1 MATLLQQ
8 WARRYLQIIQ
18 RNHAPHVRAHIR
30 EYFFRGTY
38 KFGIIGLAEFLPCL
52 LLVSVLLFFVGLVG
66 FAFQANQTVAHITI
80 ACVGLC
86 FLAYM
91 VLTLTPL
98 IFLNCPY
105 YTPLTSII
113 LFTTQKVPLF
123 FSSVLYRGT
132 KYLHKNL
139 GSRVGA
145 DRVKRYHDTYKKK
158 AKSWSEDAISKLS
171 SLATKRISLDIYK
184 TALTWTLLQ
193 LDQDHELEEFVAG
206 IPSLYE
212 SDAFSLIGADD
223 DGDVQPED
231 NIRPVLAVLPG
242 PTSSDAPL
250 PWSIIRLAQR
260 TISSEI
266 SKTIRQRRTQACLRA
281 LYYIPGAIRD
291 VLAPYAAREY
301 FCLVALPLLNSP
313 DSLKIIDELWDSPN
327 DDVALS
333 VRCAAAVVAAFM
345 ITPPHSTLNIFVS
358 PTVGFVGHNI
368 IGEQF
373 LANRLRVDPNADTVV
388 APEFHPNSDTARLQN
403 IVRFLADINDTLHFM
418 NREQWT
424 PDSAESILRQDLF
437 DQRKT
442 FLGLGKMID
451 HQGDRSSPAF
461 VPAVQQDLI
470 TLTLEILARYP
481 VAKAAQSQREAFNN
495 TFTLLEEE
503 AMVQAPKPELVVVL
517 EAQPNLD
524 SGSPKQAKSAN
535 SIEMVKLALD
545 PVFQALQASQNTTPP
560 ATHTSPP

>member
-123 FSSVLYRGT
+123 FSTVLYRGT

-206 IPSLYE
+206 IPGLYE
-212 SDAFSLIGADD
+212 SDAFSMIGADD

-291 VLAPYAAREY
+291 LLAPYAARRSEY
-301 FCLVALPLLNSP
+301 LCLLVLQLLNSP

-333 VRCAAAVVAAFM
+333 VRCVTAVVTAFM
-345 ITPPHSTLNIFVS
+345 ITPPRLRLILDNFINH
-358 PTVGFVGHNI
+358 TVGF
-368 IGEQF
+368 IGNTNTGKKF
-373 LANRLRVDPNADTVV
+373 LAKRLGYDPNADGH
-388 APEFHPNSDTARLQN
+388 APPKFQPNSDTARLQN
-403 IVRFLADINDTLHFM
+403 IVRFLADINDTLHSM
-418 NREQWT
+418 KSKPGHPIEWN
-424 PDSAESILRQDLF
+424 
-437 DQRKT
+437 
-442 FLGLGKMID
+442 
-451 HQGDRSSPAF
+451 RSSVWSSSISVMPLFACS
-461 VPAVQQDLI
+461 
-470 TLTLEILARYP
+470 TS
-481 VAKAAQSQREAFNN
+481 KATGCRPRSF
-495 TFTLLEEE
+495 L
-503 AMVQAPKPELVVVL
+503 PHSK
-517 EAQPNLD
+517 
-524 SGSPKQAKSAN
+524 
-535 SIEMVKLALD
+535 
-545 PVFQALQASQNTTPP
+545 
-560 ATHTSPP
+560 TSSHSLSRS

>member
-1 MATLLQQ
+1 MLF
-8 WARRYLQIIQ
+8 RSQ

-30 EYFFRGTY
+30 EYFFRGTD
-38 KFGIIGLAEFLPCL
+38 KFGIVELAEFLPYL
-52 LLVSVLLFFVGLVG
+52 LLISVLLFFAGLVG
-66 FAFQANQTVAHITI
+66 FAFQANHTVAYITL
-80 ACVGLC
+80 ALVAFC
-86 FLAYM
+86 FLVYI
-91 VLTLTPL
+91 VLTLTPF
-98 IFLNCPY
+98 ISLNCPY
-105 YTPLTSII
+105 YTPLTSIL
-113 LFTTQKVPLF
+113 LFTAQKFALF
-123 FSSVLYRGT
+123 FSSVIYYSAE
-132 KYLHKNL
+132 YLEKKSL
-139 GSRVGA
+139 VSA
-145 DRVKRYHDTYKKK
+145 DSVKRYRECYVKK
-158 AKSWSEDAISKLS
+158 AKSQSEDVITKLS
-171 SLATKRISLDIYK
+171 NLAIKRISLDIYK
-184 TALTWTLLQ
+184 TALAWTLHQ

-212 SDAFSLIGADD
+212 SDAFSRVGADD
-223 DGDVQPED
+223 GGCVQPED

-242 PTSSDAPL
+242 PRCSNAPL

-260 TISSEI
+260 PITSNLLKPIQQ
-266 SKTIRQRRTQACLRA
+266 KRTQVCLRA

-291 VLAPYAAREY
+291 VLAPYAAREI

-345 ITPPHSTLNIFVS
+345 ITPPRSILNIFVS
-358 PTVGFVGHNI
+358 PTVGFVGDNS
-368 IGEQF
+368 IGQQF
-373 LANRLRVDPNADTVV
+373 LDNRLRVGPNADGGI

-418 NREQWT
+418 NRQPWT
-424 PDSAESILRQDLF
+424 PYSAESSLRRELF
-437 DQRKT
+437 DQRNT
-442 FLGLGKMID
+442 FVGLGMMD
-451 HQGDRSSPAF
+451 DQQGDRTSPAF

-495 TFTLLEEE
+495 TFTLLEKE
-503 AMVQAPKPELVVVL
+503 ATAQAPNPEHVVVP

-524 SGSPKQAKSAN
+524 SRSSKQAKAAN

-545 PVFQALQASQNTTPP
+545 PVFQALLAS
-560 ATHTSPP
+560 